1 MASAVYY
8 VLLRSGEWKI
18 QLNGKHF
25 GPCPTQE
32 HAIEV
37 ALSAARKAAARGYA
51 SRVVVQDGSVYRTAW
66 TAWSEPA
73 PLLRAAS
80 F

>member
-8 VLLRSGEWKI
+8 VLLRDGEWKI

-25 GPCPTQE
+25 GPCLTQE
-32 HAIEV
+32 HATEV
-37 ALSAARKAAARGYA
+37 AVAAARKAAARGCA
-51 SRVVVQDGSVYRTAW
+51 SRVVVQEGSVFRTAW
-66 TAWSEPA
+66 TAWTESA